1 MQTIQDNIT
10 VNISPDNMNA
20 DINRK
25 LCNIVITEKIRD
37 VANLNLIKFKTDK
50 DPIWILIK
58 KIQNPNKIT

>member
-1 MQTIQDNIT
+1 
-10 VNISPDNMNA
+10 MNA